1 MSGTVDE
8 AVCEQAREAMV
19 AARRA
24 EHAVLETV
32 RTLAAAGVAEA
43 GGYRSAEALI
53 QDLWRVDLGEARRLI
68 RAARA
73 LCGSVGGLGE
83 SVEPACPAAGKAA
96 AAGVLDRGH
105 VRVIDEAVKYLE
117 RVPGIDPAALTEA
130 EEFLVEHAATLTPR
144 GLARV
149 AAALIAKLDQDGIAP
164 EDDPEPTDE
173 LRIVR
178 RKDGS
183 LAIKGRIRSR
193 ADVELLCETF
203 DALSGRAGTDDERDL
218 AQRYAETLL
227 DLCEHA
233 NAPGGIAA
241 EAGPDTRVDPD
252 DTCGPIERGEP
263 DPRHEARPTRDDGP
277 PDEGPGNGVDDE
289 GSDDEG
295 SDDEGSDDERSD
307 DERSD
312 DEAPAGTSD
321 GATSDGEVA
330 SDDTADSSTA
340 PEALR
345 RRPPRA
351 PGRAQLTLSMP
362 LSWLQKQIGY
372 GLLADETP
380 VSAAE
385 VRRVACDA
393 AIIPMVLGTR
403 SEPLDVGRLSYVVP
417 EPMRRAVVFRDRG
430 CSFPGCRRRPG
441 RCHAHHIE
449 HWIDGGDTALDN
461 CTLLCRFHHHLVHH
475 GGWQVEMRG
484 GRPWYTPPRWIDP
497 EQRPRPG
504 GPVLV

>member
-24 EHAVLETV
+24 EYAVLESV
-32 RTLAAAGVAEA
+32 RALAAAGIAEA
-43 GGYRSAEALI
+43 GGYRNPEALI
-53 QDLWRVDLGEARRLI
+53 QDLWRVDRGEARRLL

-83 SVEPACPAAGKAA
+83 QIEPTCRAAGKAA
-96 AAGVLDRGH
+96 AAGILDRGH
-105 VRVIDEAVKYLE
+105 VKVIDEAMKHLE

-130 EEFLVEHAATLTPR
+130 EEYLAEHASTLTPH

-149 AAALIAKLDQDGIAP
+149 AARLIDALDQDGVAP
-164 EDDPEPTDE
+164 EDEPEPTDE
-173 LRIVR
+173 LRILR

-183 LAIKGRIRSR
+183 LAIKGRFRGR
-193 ADVELLCETF
+193 ADIELLCETF
-203 DALSGRAGTDDERDL
+203 DALSGRADAEDHRDL

-227 DLCEHA
+227 DLCGYA

-263 DPRHEARPTRDDGP
+263 DPRHQPPATR
-277 PDEGPGNGVDDE
+277 
-289 GSDDEG
+289 S
-295 SDDEGSDDERSD
+295 
-307 DERSD
+307 
-312 DEAPAGTSD
+312 PAGETAPGEDTSPAD
-321 GATSDGEVA
+321 DATTPGDNTG
-330 SDDTADSSTA
+330 T

-345 RRPPRA
+345 RRAPRA
-351 PGRAQLTLSMP
+351 PGRAQLTVSMP
-362 LSWLQKQIGY
+362 LSWLQNQIGH

-380 VSAAE
+380 ISAAE
-385 VRRVACDA
+385 VRRIACDA
-393 AIIPMVLGTR
+393 GIIPMVLGTR

-441 RCHAHHIE
+441 RCHAHHVE
-449 HWIDGGDTALDN
+449 HWLDGGDTALDN

-497 EQRPRPG
+497 RQRPRPG
-504 GPVLV
+504 GPALV